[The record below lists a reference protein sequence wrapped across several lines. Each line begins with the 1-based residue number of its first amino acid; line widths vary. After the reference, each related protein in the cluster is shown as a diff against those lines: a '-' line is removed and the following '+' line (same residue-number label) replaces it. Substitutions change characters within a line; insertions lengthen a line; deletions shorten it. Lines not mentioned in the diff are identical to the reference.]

1 MINQMMTMIEDLTG
15 CSRCV
20 EIDCLIIDL
29 SKEKATYDF
38 PKPVLCFIPLNKS
51 KLNSVN

>member
-29 SKEKATYDF
+29 SKKRLRMIF
-38 PKPVLCFIPLNKS
+38 LHLFLVLS
-51 KLNSVN
+51 H